1 MSWNRL
7 EDIQIWHLA
16 REVCQ
21 DVWILTRTDEFR
33 EDPGLR
39 RQMLNS
45 SGSMMDNVAEGFE
58 RGSNGEFR
66 SFLGYAKGSSGELRS
81 QLIRSEDRG
90 FVTHEESGRIASK
103 IIQFSKQC
111 KALIG
116 SLKSRDQRGFRLH

>member
-1 MSWNRL
+1 MSWNKM
-7 EDIQIWHLA
+7 EDIQIWCLA

-21 DVWILTRTDEFR
+21 DIWMLTRKEEFR
-33 EDPGLR
+33 KDPGLR

-81 QLIRSEDRG
+81 QLIRCFDRG
-90 FVTHEESGRIASK
+90 FITQTERTTLSAKTIR
-103 IIQFSKQC
+103 FSKRC
-111 KALIG
+111 KALIE
-116 SLKSRDQRGFRLH
+116 SLKNRKNRGFRH